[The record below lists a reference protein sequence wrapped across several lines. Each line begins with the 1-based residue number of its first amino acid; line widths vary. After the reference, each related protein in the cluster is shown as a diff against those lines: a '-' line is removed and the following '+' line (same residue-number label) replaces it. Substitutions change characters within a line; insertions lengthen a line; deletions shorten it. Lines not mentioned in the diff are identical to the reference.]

1 MKLSEKITTNH
12 HLPNPDATAGG
23 TEDTIDNKTTILDGH
38 TIAGIR
44 YIEA

>member
-1 MKLSEKITTNH
+1 MKLSEEITTN

-23 TEDTIDNKTTILDGH
+23 TEDTIDNKTTIHDRH
-38 TIAGIR
+38 TKAGIR

>member
-1 MKLSEKITTNH
+1 MKLLEKITTNH

-23 TEDTIDNKTTILDGH
+23 TEDTIDNKTTIHDRH

-44 YIEA
+44 